1 MGNIYAAFKALIPD
15 PPLLVGK
22 VIAVR
27 PGHNIIELPGGAQVT
42 ARGPATVNKMVFFK
56 DGVIEG
62 DAPDLTVV
70 SIEV

>member
-1 MGNIYAAFKALIPD
+1 MPNIYKVFKDLIPA

-27 PGHNIIELPGGAQVT
+27 PGHNVIELPGGAQVT

-70 SIEV
+70 TIEI